1 MSGHHL
7 TGEWKQARKAAK
19 DRDAWR
25 CTDCCKSAVL
35 EVHHVKHV
43 RNGGDDSL
51 DNLTTLCRGC
61 HIEKHRK
68 PRTKAQTAWEY
79 LVEELID

>member
-19 DRDAWR
+19 DRDDWR
-25 CTDCCKSAVL
+25 CRECGKAGVL
-35 EVHHVKHV
+35 EVHHIKHV
-43 RNGGDDSL
+43 RNGGTDEL

-61 HIEKHRK
+61 HIAKHRK
-68 PRTKAQTAWEY
+68 TKSKAQTAWDIA
-79 LVEELID
+79 VRELID